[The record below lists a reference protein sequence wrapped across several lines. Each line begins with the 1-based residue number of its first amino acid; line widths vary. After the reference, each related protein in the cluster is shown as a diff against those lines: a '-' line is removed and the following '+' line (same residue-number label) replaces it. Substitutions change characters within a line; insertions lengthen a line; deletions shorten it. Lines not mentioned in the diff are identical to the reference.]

1 MKVLKLTLFFSCFF
15 TLVQAQTNISGILT
29 SAKGKPVMNANIAL
43 KNTYDGSST
52 DSLGKFTFSTS
63 ETGLKTIQFSAL
75 NYETDSVPVDLNN
88 RNVTLHLTIK
98 PSIILLETVA
108 ISAGYF
114 IAGDGKKG
122 AVLSALDIATTA
134 GTNADIFAAQ
144 QTLPGAQTSFSESGL
159 FVRGGSAAETKTYF
173 DGMLLKSPFNATV
186 PDQASRGRLSAFLFK
201 GTSFSAGGYSAQY
214 GQALSSALLLET
226 TDLPDK
232 TTTGISLLSV
242 GIGVDQNIRFKNSAL
257 TIGGAYYNLGPTYQL
272 IKQQHNYVRVPEQF
286 SGSLQYK
293 HKTSSTGM
301 FKIYATYGESRLALL
316 RDNINAPLAP
326 NYFSNK
332 NHNIYINSTYKA
344 YLNSRWKLDAGL
356 AYDQTEDTGLQS
368 ADQYHRADHM
378 SNGKITLTNYFGKL
392 SNFKFG
398 AETFNTGRTESLNGL
413 EQAYTDQLSA
423 GFAETDLFLTEKLVL
438 RLGART
444 EYSSYLQKTNLAP
457 RSSLGLKNG
466 RNSQLSF
473 AYGRFYQNPEDEYLV
488 RKALDFEIAN
498 HYILKYE
505 INTAQRNFRIE
516 GYYKDYNH
524 LTKEILNDL
533 SNSGSGYARGFE
545 LFWRDKKTIKNGD
558 YYISYSFLD
567 TKRNFRDFPA
577 LATPAFAAKHTA
589 AVVYKQFM
597 ESIQTQIGATYSF
610 ASGRPYVNPNNPV
623 YLADRTRNYNS
634 LSLTVSHLTQLFNQF
649 TVLYLNTNN
658 VTGFTNVYGYQYS
671 SDGLSRRAI
680 LPAAKRNLIVGI
692 LITIGDNTF
701 VR

>member
-1 MKVLKLTLFFSCFF
+1 
-15 TLVQAQTNISGILT
+15 
-29 SAKGKPVMNANIAL
+29 MNANIAL

-52 DSLGKFTFSTS
+52 DSLGRFTFSTT

-75 NYETDSVPVDLNN
+75 NYETDSVAINLDNSSL
-88 RNVTLHLTIK
+88 TLHLTIK
-98 PSIILLETVA
+98 PSINLLETVA

-226 TDLPDK
+226 TDLPEK

-257 TIGGAYYNLGPTYQL
+257 TIGGTYYHLGPTYQL
-272 IKQQHNYVRVPEQF
+272 IKQQHDYVKVPEQF

-293 HKTSSTGM
+293 HKTSATGM

-316 RDNINAPLAP
+316 QDNINAPLAP
-326 NYFSNK
+326 NYFSNN

-356 AYDQTEDTGLQS
+356 AYDKTADAGLQS
-368 ADQYHRADHM
+368 ADHYNRADHM
-378 SNGKITLTNYFGKL
+378 SNAKITVTNYFGKL
-392 SNFKFG
+392 SNFKVG
-398 AETFNTGRTESLNGL
+398 AETFNTGRTESLNGM
-413 EQAYTDQLSA
+413 EREYTDQLSA
-423 GFAETDLFLTEKLVL
+423 GFAETDLFLTDKLVL
-438 RLGART
+438 RLGARM
-444 EYSSYLQKTNLAP
+444 EYSSYLRENNLAP
-457 RSSLGLKNG
+457 RTSLGLKTG

-488 RKALDFEIAN
+488 IKPLDFEIAD

-505 INTAQRNFRIE
+505 INTSDRNFRIE

-524 LTKEILNDL
+524 LTKEIQGNLN
-533 SNSGSGYARGFE
+533 NSGSGYARGFE
-545 LFWRDKKTIKNGD
+545 LFWRDKKTVKNGD

-577 LATPAFAAKHTA
+577 LATPSFAAKHTA
-589 AVVYKQFM
+589 AAVYKQFI
-597 ESIQTQIGATYSF
+597 ESIQTQVGATYSF
-610 ASGRPYVNPNNPV
+610 ATGRPYVNPNNPA
-623 YLADRTRNYNS
+623 YLSDRTKNYNS
-634 LSLTVSHLTQLFNQF
+634 LSLTVSHLTHLFKQF
-649 TVLYLNTNN
+649 TVLYLNANN
-658 VTGFTNVYGYQYS
+658 VTGFNNVYGYQYS
-671 SDGLSRRAI
+671 SDGLNRRAI